1 MKDEFYSAESFE
13 WTYRQVKWLLV
24 WLPTIREANLDWPPA
39 PKNSNY
45 TDVAKPKRIDN
56 LLKVWR
62 KITHKANKPYRAKWE
77 NERSIL
83 GHLEN
88 RLCKAGLDGILIKAI
103 YSYKEDAT
111 WLGKCLNLPYKVV
124 LKRAIDALDRLVETE
139 QDNIKEYKRRLKE

>member
-1 MKDEFYSAESFE
+1 MKDEFYSADSFE

-24 WLPTIREANLDWPPA
+24 WLPTIREAGLDWPPS
-39 PKNSNY
+39 PRGSSY
-45 TDVAKPKRIDN
+45 TDVALPAKRENIR
-56 LLKVWR
+56 KIWR
-62 KITHKANKPYRAKWE
+62 KLFHKAVKPYRARWE

-111 WLGKCLNLPYKVV
+111 WLGKCLNISWRQV
-124 LKRAIDALDRLVETE
+124 LERAGAALDKLVETE
-139 QDNIKEYKRRLKE
+139 QENIKAYKRRIKE